1 MRHLSLVPTR
11 PPAATPGRPP
21 VDDLPAA
28 AGPLEP
34 VAYVPV
40 KLLLAASGRCSC
52 DECCHAAITPEAVP
66 TPARPARRIDR
77 RPVRNIHL
85 LS

>member
-11 PPAATPGRPP
+11 PPASAPGRPQG
-21 VDDLPAA
+21 DDLPATT
-28 AGPLEP
+28 GPLEP

-52 DECCHAAITPEAVP
+52 DECCQAAMTPRAVP
-66 TPARPARRIDR
+66 TPARPSRRIDR

-85 LS
+85 LN